1 MCGSTTRLLTPTND
15 LLSLFPSALA
25 PHPHTPLLS
34 LPPLTSSSPHPLTP
48 RPLMS
53 QYDSLFSTD
62 EAERIKS
69 EGHPFAL
76 PDLWRSSAL
85 TDPAV
90 GATLFDLDL
99 NSLPLPSK
107 TSLPL
112 SPQETPL
119 FHIPHELRLPPLP
132 GLNTDA
138 NVWPPALLDDPE
150 FRSDPT
156 TALDDDDDENLLS
169 SVVGDYDHSH
179 SHGDEGAYSDVWLDP
194 ETVQPPRD
202 PRFFTWDSFLVPGAN
217 EPQNGYLTEAGPG
230 VLDVALEARG
240 ETGVVVRTDVFC
252 TVRPA
257 PFFCFL
263 ARVLL
268 TGVAIVF
275 IAYGTGPEFGVVLVG
290 SEKEVFRA
298 CARGLSRFRL
308 YVWHHQ
314 EVTTS
319 PPQFRMALTIPVSVI
334 ESFAECGTNIKQLE
348 LFADSV
354 YGDSR

>member
-1 MCGSTTRLLTPTND
+1 
-15 LLSLFPSALA
+15 
-25 PHPHTPLLS
+25 
-34 LPPLTSSSPHPLTP
+34 
-48 RPLMS
+48 MS

-85 TDPAV
+85 TDSAV
-90 GATLFDLDL
+90 GGTLFDLDL

-107 TSLPL
+107 PSL
-112 SPQETPL
+112 PQETPL
-119 FHIPHELRLPPLP
+119 FRIPHELRLPPLP

-156 TALDDDDDENLLS
+156 TAADDDDDENLLS
-169 SVVGDYDHSH
+169 SVVGDYDHSY

-217 EPQNGYLTEAGPG
+217 EPQNGYLTETGPG
-230 VLDVALEARG
+230 VLDVALEERG

-257 PFFCFL
+257 FFLLSCACVADQCANSVYCIWDWAGVRCCFGGI
-263 ARVLL
+263 R
-268 TGVAIVF
+268 
-275 IAYGTGPEFGVVLVG
+275 
-290 SEKEVFRA
+290 K
-298 CARGLSRFRL
+298 RGLSGLCERTFAFPAVHL
-308 YVWHHQ
+308 A
-314 EVTTS
+314 S
-319 PPQFRMALTIPVSVI
+319 PRGNRPTLPSPVRG
-334 ESFAECGTNIKQLE
+334 GTDNP
-348 LFADSV
+348 
-354 YGDSR
+354 R